1 VPLGDQH
8 ATRHNPGTYFHSI
21 IVSSDCAKNVVNLS
35 NQTSD
40 LRSIDTTANFNLI
53 PPNNR
58 DDGHAAPCVNGQ
70 PGGLVSAEAIQKK
83 WVPVITASPAFQKDG
98 LLIIHFDES
107 SYATV
112 TAPSATE
119 GNLIFAGATC
129 CSRPPGPNLR
139 SFPQTSS
146 LTYKGV
152 TMNRPSSATAA
163 IRPARS

>member
-8 ATRHNPGTYFHSI
+8 ATGHNPGTYFHSI

-40 LRSIDTTANFNLI
+40 LKSIDTTTNLNLI
-53 PPNNR
+53 TPNTR

-70 PGGLVSAEAIQKK
+70 PGGLVSADAI
-83 WVPVITASPAFQKDG
+83 QKDG